1 MKILLL
7 WPKFPA
13 TFWSFKSALP
23 FIAKKAAFPPLGL
36 LTVASLLPQKWE
48 KKLIDLNVEKLQD
61 KDILWA
67 DLVFISAMAIQK
79 DSVLELIGTIKK
91 FGKKIAAGGPLFT
104 TDYEDFSKN
113 IDYFVLDEGE
123 VTLPL
128 FLADLKRRAL
138 KKIYRSNI
146 KPDIKTTPRPAWEL
160 IKFKHYAS
168 MCVQYSRGCPFNCE
182 FCDIVFLNG
191 RIPRTKDKEQILA
204 ELDALYERGWREGVF
219 FVDDN
224 FIGNKMTLK
233 KEILPAITRWQEER
247 RYPFSF
253 NTQVSINLSDD
264 EELMDLMTK
273 AGFNSVF
280 VGIETVENESLKECQ
295 KSQNLDRDLL
305 IAVRRIQKYG
315 FQGQP
320 GFILGF
326 DNDTSSIFNRM
337 ADYIQKSKITMA
349 MVGLLQAMPKTRL
362 WQRLKE
368 EKRLLGRASG
378 NTDGTLNFIPKMN
391 HQFLVSEY
399 KKLVKHIYAPK
410 QYSQRLISFLKEY
423 QPKRLKRYQVNFNDF
438 SALLKSFWI
447 LGIREKERFYF
458 WKVFF
463 WCLFKRPKTLPTA
476 VRLAIF
482 GFHFRKVSE
491 NNKLNQ

>member
-1 MKILLL
+1 
-7 WPKFPA
+7 
-13 TFWSFKSALP
+13 
-23 FIAKKAAFPPLGL
+23 
-36 LTVASLLPQKWE
+36 
-48 KKLIDLNVEKLQD
+48 
-61 KDILWA
+61 
-67 DLVFISAMAIQK
+67 
-79 DSVLELIGTIKK
+79 
-91 FGKKIAAGGPLFT
+91 
-104 TDYEDFSKN
+104 
-113 IDYFVLDEGE
+113 
-123 VTLPL
+123 
-128 FLADLKRRAL
+128 
-138 KKIYRSNI
+138 
-146 KPDIKTTPRPAWEL
+146 
-160 IKFKHYAS
+160 
-168 MCVQYSRGCPFNCE
+168 
-182 FCDIVFLNG
+182 
-191 RIPRTKDKEQILA
+191 
-204 ELDALYERGWREGVF
+204 
-219 FVDDN
+219 
-224 FIGNKMTLK
+224 
-233 KEILPAITRWQEER
+233 
-247 RYPFSF
+247 
-253 NTQVSINLSDD
+253 
-264 EELMDLMTK
+264 
-273 AGFNSVF
+273 
-280 VGIETVENESLKECQ
+280 
-295 KSQNLDRDLL
+295 
-305 IAVRRIQKYG
+305 
-315 FQGQP
+315 
-320 GFILGF
+320 
-326 DNDTSSIFNRM
+326 
-337 ADYIQKSKITMA
+337 MA